1 MVRFLCKTVQGTYN
15 IVSDFS
21 NAILTIYE
29 DKKKYLV
36 YFYFPNDTEYD
47 KECRFLGFHI
57 NTCNFL
63 FVGKDGFFV

>member
-29 DKKKYLV
+29 DKKNTSFTFTFQMTLNMTKSV
-36 YFYFPNDTEYD
+36 V
-47 KECRFLGFHI
+47 FLGFI
-57 NTCNFL
+57 LTRVTFCL
-63 FVGKDGFFV
+63 